1 MVRARQAFFDS
12 GRIGAMVR
20 AEISASWLRSTE
32 RDVSAQPEYGFESDL
47 DLDSRFCRAAAP
59 IIEKLSEQ
67 LGGTNTSLFLANER
81 GVLLQRWVDT
91 LSLAR
96 ALDRANSIEG
106 AVLAESLVGTN
117 AIGTVLAAEQ
127 AMTVTGAEHWAE
139 NYQTLACAGA
149 PIRNPITK
157 RLEGVLAVT
166 CESELAHPVILS
178 LARQAATSIQETLRI
193 TASAGEQQLLDRFV
207 SARRRLDRAVMTASK
222 NMLISSPAALR
233 FAEKIDGS
241 LLWSQISEAQR
252 AQKDVWFTVPDDRK
266 DIEVHIIPSPA
277 VGSNDGVIVEFHER
291 RVARQPA
298 SPAGG
303 SPSSGERA
311 DSGISDA
318 WRSAVASATFTTRKH
333 SNLVLAGES
342 GSGKSLLAREILL
355 QDGITGWE
363 TDSSVELVD
372 GASVWVQR
380 VREVVQ
386 AGEPSIVIR
395 HLDRLSDAAGY
406 ALAGVFTSES
416 NRPLVVL
423 TCRSM
428 PDLSEAQRALID
440 ALDARVVEVPALR
453 NRQQDIGGL
462 ISKLTGGRAATR
474 DALDALR
481 RHEWP
486 GNVRELKMLLE
497 SLPAR
502 GAPITRQELPVPFQ
516 QALEARHFS
525 RLAKA
530 EQATVLEALRDVGG
544 NKARAAKLL
553 GISRSSLYRKLAV
566 IDVDPARR
574 LFD

>member
-1 MVRARQAFFDS
+1 MVRP
-12 GRIGAMVR
+12 
-20 AEISASWLRSTE
+20 EISASWLRSTE
-32 RDVSAQPEYGFESDL
+32 RDVPAQPEYGFESDL

-67 LGGTNTSLFLANER
+67 LGGTDTSLFLANER

-91 LSLAR
+91 PSLAR
-96 ALDRANSIEG
+96 SLDRANSIEG

-127 AMTVTGAEHWAE
+127 AMTVMGAEHWAE

-149 PIRNPITK
+149 PIRNPITQ

-166 CESELAHPVILS
+166 CESELTHPVILS
-178 LARQAATSIQETLRI
+178 LVRQAATSIQETLRI

-252 AQKDVWFTVPDDRK
+252 VQKDVWFNVRDDRK

-291 RVARQPA
+291 RAASHPA
-298 SPAGG
+298 NPAGG
-303 SPSSGERA
+303 SSSSGERA
-311 DSGISDA
+311 VGGMSEA
-318 WRSAVASATFTTRKH
+318 WRSAVANATSATRKR

-342 GSGKSLLAREILL
+342 GSGKSILAREVLL
-355 QDGITGWE
+355 QEGVASWG

-372 GASVWVQR
+372 GASAWVQR

-386 AGEPSIVIR
+386 GGELAIVIR

-406 ALAGVFTSES
+406 ALAGVFASEA

-423 TCRSM
+423 TCRSV
-428 PDLSEAQRALID
+428 PALSEAQRALVD
-440 ALDARVVEVPALR
+440 SLDARVVEVPALR

-462 ISKLTGGRAATR
+462 ISRLTGGRAVTR

-486 GNVRELKMLLE
+486 GNVREFKLLLE
-497 SLPAR
+497 SLPAN
-502 GAPITRQELPVPFQ
+502 GAPIDRQALPVPFQ
-516 QALEARHFS
+516 QGLDARSFS

-530 EQATVLEALRDVGG
+530 EQATLLEALKDAGG
-544 NKARAAKLL
+544 NKARAAMLL
-553 GISRSSLYRKLAV
+553 GISRSSLYRKLAA
-566 IDVDPARR
+566 IDVDPTRR